1 MAYYSLSNGNNQ
13 LVCIIYGE
21 RKDIEEY
28 YKNKEFILKGLK
40 IIKDE
45 FNIAIPDQNT
55 ELSNLY
61 QILYDSFMP
70 ADYILAPN
78 METAI
83 KKYYGYCYSNLIKHL
98 IRDDI
103 IRQVKVVVC
112 REENDK
118 IVLKF

>member
-1 MAYYSLSNGNNQ
+1 MAYYLLSNKDNQ
-13 LVCIIYGE
+13 SVCVIYGE

-28 YKNKEFILKGLK
+28 YKGKDFVLKGLN

-45 FNIAIPDQNT
+45 FNIIIPNQGT
-55 ELSNLY
+55 ENSNLY

-70 ADYILAPN
+70 ADYITAFTK
-78 METAI
+78 EEAI
-83 KKYYGYCYSNLIKHL
+83 KKYYGYCYTNLIKPL
-98 IRDDI
+98 IREELL
-103 IRQVKVVVC
+103 RQVKVVVC